1 MNRVILTGRATNN
14 MELFGSDK
22 NVGRVTIA
30 VNGLNRDDTSFVPV
44 VCFGKTAENGN
55 KYIYKGMMI
64 AVDGRLNQSSY
75 EKDGKKYNSIE
86 VIADRIEYLDKL
98 KEQPQE
104 MELKTKTTTQET
116 IEYEDSDL
124 PW

>member
-22 NVGRVTIA
+22 NVGRVTKA

>member
-1 MNRVILTGRATNN
+1 

-124 PW
+124 PWQEYESIK